1 MRQSVRFIYLL
12 IALWVFVQ
20 CSSVRKTG
28 VATSREDLLPTS
40 GVLAP
45 DTVGEAMQV
54 KERHPDSL
62 RLADTAQHPDSLEF
76 PGTTQHPDSSQLLDS
91 LQHSLKADSLVT
103 DLLAAADTL
112 SPDSLAVVPTDTTL
126 SLDAARDS
134 IKIDLPKEK
143 LEFTVNYTAQD
154 SVVFTAENMAYLY
167 GDSDIKYGKLAIKG
181 EYITVDMDSSMISST
196 FGVDTLGKEF
206 GYPVFTEGEDEYEMK
221 KVKYNFETEKA
232 YIHGV
237 ITKQGEGNIV
247 AKEAKMNPDKSFYM
261 RDAKY
266 STCENDE
273 HPHFYLNLSKAKVTK
288 NDVVTGPAWLV
299 VADVPL
305 FPIVLPFAFFPFTK
319 SYSSGIIMPSYG
331 DEMTRGFYLQNGGYY
346 FALNDYIDLAVTG
359 EIYTKGSWGVGARSN
374 YRKRYKYSG
383 NFNVYHLSTAT
394 GEKEL
399 KEVVPAAYSVAKD
412 LRINWTHSQDPKA
425 NLYRTLSA
433 SVNFSTSKNNH
444 RDLSRLYSREASSNT
459 KSSSVNL
466 TQRFPDSP
474 WSLSATM
481 SINQVSRDSTIAATL
496 PNISV
501 NMSRVN
507 PFKRKNAVGKERW
520 YEKISM
526 SYSGEFRNSITT
538 KEDLFL
544 KSSLIRDW
552 SNGMKHSIP
561 VSATFTIL
569 EFIQV
574 SPSFNYTE
582 RWYTGAHKQAWDP
595 IAKRHVPVDTIH
607 GFKRVYDYSTSLSA
621 QTKLYGM
628 YTPWKIFGDKVQA
641 IRHVFSPSISLNW
654 RPDFGDPRYGF
665 YETYSYKNE
674 YGEDVEYTYSP
685 YSSMMFGTASKGQ
698 SGSIGFDFKNN
709 VEMKIRS
716 DADTTGTRKIS
727 LIDDLGINFNYNM
740 MADSMKWSN
749 INTNIRLKLS
759 KSYTL
764 SLNAVWDP
772 YLYELDQNSSPK
784 RVDKLRVINGKGF
797 GKLMSTG
804 TSFSYSLNQETFK
817 KLFDRKKKEDD
828 KKDDDD
834 STTPLPDDGT
844 IGRNPYEEEARGGM
858 FDNSD
863 NSMGEFDENGYLK
876 NNFNWNVSFNYS
888 LRYAYGDFDKERM
901 EYKGRLTHN
910 FGLSGSIQ
918 PTKNWNFTFNTD
930 YNFDQKKFT
939 NINCTLTRNLH
950 CWNMSAS
957 FIPIGPYKSYN
968 FSIRANSSMLQDL
981 KYDQRSS
988 PYDRGMDWY

>member
-1 MRQSVRFIYLL
+1 M
-12 IALWVFVQ
+12 
-20 CSSVRKTG
+20 RKTG
-28 VATSREDLLPTS
+28 VAMSQGDLPAVSEVPTT
-40 GVLAP
+40 
-45 DTVGEAMQV
+45 DTVVETMPAE
-54 KERHPDSL
+54 KRLPDSL
-62 RLADTAQHPDSLEF
+62 RLTDTLQRPDSLEQ
-76 PGTTQHPDSSQLLDS
+76 PNVLQRPDS
-91 LQHSLKADSLVT
+91 LQLPDSLQRSLKADSLIT
-103 DLLAAADTL
+103 DLLPAV
-112 SPDSLAVVPTDTTL
+112 DSLAVVKADTVR
-126 SLDAARDS
+126 SLDAALDS
-134 IKIDLPKEK
+134 IEMEIPKEK
-143 LEFTVNYTAQD
+143 LEFTVYYSGQD
-154 SVVFTAENMAYLY
+154 SVVFTNENMAFLY
-167 GDSDIKYGKLAIKG
+167 GDADIKYGDLSIKG

-196 FGVDTLGKEF
+196 FGVDSLGKEF
-206 GYPVFTEGEDEYEMK
+206 GYPVFTEGQDEYEMK

-232 YIHGV
+232 FIHGV
-237 ITKQGEGNIV
+237 ITQQGEGNIV

-261 RDAKY
+261 RDGKY

-273 HPHFYLNLSKAKVTK
+273 NPHFYLNLSRAKVT
-288 NDVVTGPAWLV
+288 NEDVVTGPAWLV
-299 VADVPL
+299 VAEVPL

-346 FALNDYIDLAVTG
+346 FALSDYIDLAVTG

-383 NFNVYHLSTAT
+383 NFNVYHMSTAT

-425 NLYRTLSA
+425 NMYRTLSA
-433 SVNFSTSKNNH
+433 SVNFSTSKSNH
-444 RDLSRLYSREASSNT
+444 RDLSRLYSRAASSNT

-481 SINQVSRDSTIAATL
+481 SINQVSQDSTIAATF
-496 PNISV
+496 PNLSV
-501 NMSRVN
+501 NMSRIN

-561 VSATFTIL
+561 VSATFTL
-569 EFIQV
+569 FEFIQV

-595 IAKRHVPVDTIH
+595 ISKRHVPVDTIH

-628 YTPWKIFGDKVQA
+628 YTPWKIFGDKIQA

-654 RPDFGDPRYGF
+654 RPDFGNPKYGF
-665 YETYSYKNE
+665 YETYTYKNE

-685 YSSMMFGTASKGQ
+685 YSAMMFGTASRGQ

-709 VEMKIRS
+709 LEMKIRT

-727 LIDDLGINFNYNM
+727 LIDDLGINFSYNM

-749 INTNIRLKLS
+749 INSNIRLKLS

-772 YLYELDQNSSPK
+772 YIYQLDQNGSPK
-784 RVDKLRVINGKGF
+784 RVDKLRVMNGKGF

-804 TSFSYSLNQETFK
+804 TSFSYSLNQEALN
-817 KLFDRKKKEDD
+817 KLFGRKKKEGSEEGEG
-828 KKDDDD
+828 DDDP
-834 STTPLPDDGT
+834 TGQLPDDGT
-844 IGRNPYEEEARGGM
+844 IGRNPYETGSRGGM

-863 NSMGEFDENGYLK
+863 NSMGEFDEEGYLK
-876 NNFNWNVSFNYS
+876 NKLNWNISFNYS
-888 LRYAYGDFDKERM
+888 LRYGYGEFDKERM
-901 EYKGRLTHN
+901 EYKGKLTHN

-968 FSIRANSSMLQDL
+968 FTIQANSSMLRDL
-981 KYDQRSS
+981 KYEQRNS
-988 PYDRGMDWY
+988 PYDRGMKWY